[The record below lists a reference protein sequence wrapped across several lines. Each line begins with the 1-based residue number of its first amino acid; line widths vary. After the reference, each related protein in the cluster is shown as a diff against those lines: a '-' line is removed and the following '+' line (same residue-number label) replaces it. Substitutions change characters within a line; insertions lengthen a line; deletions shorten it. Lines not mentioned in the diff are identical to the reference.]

1 MYLFLTEYV
10 WRYIV
15 KVQEGLTLTADRER
29 GERMLRTIRKEFKIA
44 GLSIKYAIMREML
57 NKVTFFSNIIFMI
70 LNNAFFIIQW
80 LILYSLRENV
90 GGYTF
95 NQVLMLWG
103 IASGTFGFANFFFKK
118 AYYLSDTITNG
129 KLDAYLVQP
138 KNVLISC
145 ITSDVSPSALGDL
158 TYGYIVLFLSGIT
171 ISKFVLYT
179 FFVISGGIIM
189 VDIAIILGSLS
200 FYISKSDMIAETGN
214 NFMIY
219 FATYPDGIF
228 KGFVKMILFT
238 VIPIGITTYIPVWIL
253 TKFNIFYFIG
263 IIIFTICITILAFVV
278 FYKGLK
284 RYSSSNLMVA
294 KI

>member
-1 MYLFLTEYV
+1 MLTE
-10 WRYIV
+10 V
-15 KVQEGLTLTADRER
+15 KNQIKV
-29 GERMLRTIRKEFKIA
+29 ML
-44 GLSIKYAIMREML
+44 LSLKYAIMKEML

-80 LILYSLRENV
+80 LILFSLRENV
-90 GGYTF
+90 GGYAF

-238 VIPIGITTYIPVWIL
+238 IIPIGITTYIPVWIL

>member
-1 MYLFLTEYV
+1 MLTE
-10 WRYIV
+10 V
-15 KVQEGLTLTADRER
+15 KNQIKV
-29 GERMLRTIRKEFKIA
+29 ML
-44 GLSIKYAIMREML
+44 LSLKYAIMREML

-238 VIPIGITTYIPVWIL
+238 IIPIGITTYIPVWIL
-253 TKFNIFYFIG
+253 TKFNFFYFIG

>member
-1 MYLFLTEYV
+1 MLTE
-10 WRYIV
+10 V
-15 KVQEGLTLTADRER
+15 KNQIKV
-29 GERMLRTIRKEFKIA
+29 ML
-44 GLSIKYAIMREML
+44 LSLKYAIMKEML

-158 TYGYIVLFLSGIT
+158 TYGYIVLFLSRIT

-238 VIPIGITTYIPVWIL
+238 IIPIGITTYIPVWIL

-263 IIIFTICITILAFVV
+263 IIIFTICITILAFIV
-278 FYKGLK
+278 FYRGLK

>member
-1 MYLFLTEYV
+1 MLME
-10 WRYIV
+10 V
-15 KVQEGLTLTADRER
+15 KNQIKV
-29 GERMLRTIRKEFKIA
+29 MI
-44 GLSIKYAIMREML
+44 LSLKYAIMREML
-57 NKVTFFSNIIFMI
+57 NKVTFLSNIIFMI
-70 LNNAFFIIQW
+70 LNNATFIIQW
-80 LILYSLRENV
+80 IVLYSVRENV

-95 NQVLMLWG
+95 NQVLMLWA
-103 IASGTFGFANFFFKK
+103 IASGTFGFAHFFFKK
-118 AYYLSDTITNG
+118 AYSLSDTITNG
-129 KLDAYLVQP
+129 KLDSYLVQP

-158 TYGYIVLFLSGIT
+158 IYGYIVIFLSGIT
-171 ISKFVLYT
+171 ISKFILYT

-228 KGFVKMILFT
+228 KGIAKLLLFT
-238 VIPIGITTYIPVWIL
+238 LIPIGITTYIPVWVL
-253 TKFNIFYFIG
+253 TKFNLFYLLGVIT
-263 IIIFTICITILAFVV
+263 FTICVTIFTFVI

>member
-1 MYLFLTEYV
+1 MLME
-10 WRYIV
+10 V
-15 KVQEGLTLTADRER
+15 KNQIKV
-29 GERMLRTIRKEFKIA
+29 MI
-44 GLSIKYAIMREML
+44 LSFKYAVMREML
-57 NKVTFFSNIIFMI
+57 NKVTFLSNIIFMI
-70 LNNAFFIIQW
+70 LNNSFFIIQW
-80 LILYSLRENV
+80 VVLFSLRENV

-95 NQVLMLWG
+95 NQVLMLWA
-103 IASGTFGFANFFFKK
+103 IASGTFGFAHFFFKK
-118 AYYLSDTITNG
+118 AYSLSDTITNG
-129 KLDAYLVQP
+129 KLDSYLVQP

-238 VIPIGITTYIPVWIL
+238 IIPIGITTYIPVWIL

-278 FYKGLK
+278 FYRGLK

>member
-1 MYLFLTEYV
+1 MLTE
-10 WRYIV
+10 V
-15 KVQEGLTLTADRER
+15 KNQIKV
-29 GERMLRTIRKEFKIA
+29 ML
-44 GLSIKYAIMREML
+44 LSLKYAIMREML

-238 VIPIGITTYIPVWIL
+238 IIPIGITTYIPVWIL

-284 RYSSSNLMVA
+284 RYSSSNLIVA

>member
-1 MYLFLTEYV
+1 MLME
-10 WRYIV
+10 V
-15 KVQEGLTLTADRER
+15 KNQIKV
-29 GERMLRTIRKEFKIA
+29 MI
-44 GLSIKYAIMREML
+44 LSFKYAVMREML
-57 NKVTFFSNIIFMI
+57 NKVTFLSNIIFMI
-70 LNNAFFIIQW
+70 LNNSFFIIQW
-80 LILYSLRENV
+80 VVLFSLRENV

-95 NQVLMLWG
+95 NQVLMLWA
-103 IASGTFGFANFFFKK
+103 IASGTFGFAHFFFKK
-118 AYYLSDTITNG
+118 AYSLSDTITNG

-158 TYGYIVLFLSGIT
+158 IYGYIVIFLSGIT
-171 ISKFVLYT
+171 ISKFILFT
-179 FFVISGGIIM
+179 FFIISGGIIM

-228 KGFVKMILFT
+228 KGIVKILLFT
-238 VIPIGITTYIPVWIL
+238 IIPIGITTYIPVWVL
-253 TKFNIFYFIG
+253 TKFNLFYLLGVIA
-263 IIIFTICITILAFVV
+263 FTICVTIFTFII

>member
-1 MYLFLTEYV
+1 MLTE
-10 WRYIV
+10 V
-15 KVQEGLTLTADRER
+15 KNQIKV
-29 GERMLRTIRKEFKIA
+29 ML
-44 GLSIKYAIMREML
+44 LSLKYAIMKEML

-158 TYGYIVLFLSGIT
+158 IYGYIVLFLSGIT

-228 KGFVKMILFT
+228 KGFVKMVLFT
-238 VIPIGITTYIPVWIL
+238 IIPIGITTYIPVWIL

>member
-1 MYLFLTEYV
+1 MLTE
-10 WRYIV
+10 V
-15 KVQEGLTLTADRER
+15 KNQIKV
-29 GERMLRTIRKEFKIA
+29 ML
-44 GLSIKYAIMREML
+44 LSLKYAIMKEML

-238 VIPIGITTYIPVWIL
+238 IIPIGITTYIPVWIL

>member
-1 MYLFLTEYV
+1 MLME
-10 WRYIV
+10 V
-15 KVQEGLTLTADRER
+15 KNQIKV
-29 GERMLRTIRKEFKIA
+29 MI
-44 GLSIKYAIMREML
+44 LSFKYAVMREML
-57 NKVTFFSNIIFMI
+57 NKVTFLSNIIFMI
-70 LNNAFFIIQW
+70 LNNSFFIIQW
-80 LILYSLRENV
+80 VVLFSLRENV

-95 NQVLMLWG
+95 NQVLMLWA
-103 IASGTFGFANFFFKK
+103 IASGTFGFAHFFFKK
-118 AYYLSDTITNG
+118 AYSLSDTITNG

-158 TYGYIVLFLSGIT
+158 IYGYIVIFLSGIT
-171 ISKFVLYT
+171 ISKFILYT

-228 KGFVKMILFT
+228 KGIVKIILFT
-238 VIPIGITTYIPVWIL
+238 IIPIGITTYIPVWVL
-253 TKFNIFYFIG
+253 TKFNLFYIVGVIAFA
-263 IIIFTICITILAFVV
+263 ICITIFAFVI